1 MNKIKHEIVLTL
13 PDSAYAELKLTA
25 KNLGVTP
32 ERILLKFIDDL
43 LEETRE
49 ANTAQRWFW
58 LNRDNFRRRA
68 I

>member
-1 MNKIKHEIVLTL
+1 MNKIKHEIVLKL

>member
-1 MNKIKHEIVLTL
+1 MNNIKHEIVLKL
-13 PDSAYAELKLTA
+13 SDSVYAELKLTA
-25 KNLGVTP
+25 KNLGITP